1 MIRLSHSRAESV
13 VLGAL
18 PFVGLLVAW
27 WAASTFSLV
36 SRASLPGPEAVWSA
50 AADLWSNGDLQEDI
64 KVSLGRVALGSGI
77 AIGLGV
83 GLGLLAGLNRR
94 LADILLPL
102 AGFFNSVSGIAWI
115 PLAITWFGLGTAAVT
130 FIIVNA
136 VFFLVFFNT
145 VLGVRSVPRIM
156 EQAVR
161 TLGGGYRELVVHVFL
176 PGALPHIMSGIRSGL
191 GFGWRALIAAELI
204 AATSGLGF
212 LIYDAGNYLRS
223 DKILVGILVI
233 GLIWM
238 LLENVLL
245 KPLER
250 RTVERWGTVRTL

>member
-1 MIRLSHSRAESV
+1 VTRSRAFE
-13 VLGAL
+13 LGLGVL
-18 PFVGLLVAW
+18 PFLGLFAAW
-27 WAASTFSLV
+27 WLV
-36 SRASLPGPEAVWSA
+36 THLTGVSKAVLPSPDLVWSA
-50 AADLWSNGDLQEDI
+50 ARDLAATGELQGDT
-64 KVSLGRVALGSGI
+64 VTSLGRVALGAGVSI
-77 AIGLGV
+77 VLGV
-83 GLGLLAGLNRR
+83 GLGLVAGLNRTVG
-94 LADILLPL
+94 DLLVPV
-102 AGFFNSVSGIAWI
+102 ASFFNSVSGIAWI

-136 VFFLVFFNT
+136 IFFLIFFNT

-161 TLGGGYRELVVHVFL
+161 TLGGGYRVLILDVFM

-212 LIYDAGNYLRS
+212 LIYDASNFLRS

-233 GLIWM
+233 GAIWM
-238 LLENVLL
+238 AIDNLVL

-250 RTVERWGTVRTL
+250 RTVERWGTVRVL